1 MLSILLNWSY
11 VFITAFCLGQGFSCF
26 AEKKL
31 HYRLKSVD
39 SILVAGLVIATVYAQ
54 IFSLFGKVGL
64 TANLVLL
71 AICSLVITLNRQKIS
86 EDVARWNKESSVLR
100 KVLIVGLVFVW
111 AYFTSRGYLTYDSD
125 LYHGQSIRWIEE
137 YGVVKG
143 LANLHVR
150 FAYNSASFALSA
162 LYSMKFLLGQSLH
175 AMGGFWAL
183 VLSIGILDI
192 GKSWKRKK
200 MLLSDFAKVAAIYY
214 LTVIC
219 DEIVSPSSDYVV
231 MIVVFFIVIKWL
243 EQLESAQASKN
254 IVPYALLC
262 VCGVYAVTLK
272 LTAGLIL
279 ILLFKP
285 AKNLLKE
292 KQWKEIG
299 MYLLMGLIIAVPW
312 LARTVIISGWLLYPF
327 PALDLFFVDWKVS
340 AEIARV
346 DAAEIKTWGR
356 ALYDPSKVNVPI
368 TQWFANWFGT
378 LRTMEKLLI
387 LADFVSVI
395 VLLPV
400 TAWTFIKR
408 KKEDADY
415 LLVMAALMGSYL
427 FWQTSAPLIRYGYAY
442 VLLVIAL
449 TAGWLLQK
457 IKLQRVV
464 YFALIFYGVY
474 KLGMLAVGV
483 CDTVLQPYYL
493 RQQDYGT
500 YELQTYE
507 LNGEKIYYP
516 VSGDQTGYEY
526 FPTAPVKPNIEFRG
540 DGIADGFR
548 AK

>member
-1 MLSILLNWSY
+1 MLSILLNWLY
-11 VFITAFCLGQGFSCF
+11 VFITVFCLGQGFSCF

-31 HYRLKSVD
+31 HYRLKSMD
-39 SILVAGLVIATVYAQ
+39 SVLVAGLIMATVYAQ
-54 IFSLFGKVGL
+54 VFSLFGKVGL
-64 TANLVLL
+64 AANLLL
-71 AICSLVITLNRQKIS
+71 LVVCFLIITVYRSKIA
-86 EDVARWNKESSVLR
+86 EDVARWNRENTVLR
-100 KVLIVGLVFVW
+100 KVLVVVLVFVW
-111 AYFTSRGYLTYDSD
+111 AYFTSRGYLVYDSD

-175 AMGGFWAL
+175 TMGGFWAL
-183 VLSIGILDI
+183 VLSIGVLDI

-243 EQLESAQASKN
+243 EQLENAEKSGSV
-254 IVPYALLC
+254 VPYALLC

-285 AKNLLKE
+285 AMTLLKE
-292 KQWKEIG
+292 KRWKEIG
-299 MYLLMGLIIAVPW
+299 MYLLMGLGIAIPW
-312 LARTVIISGWLLYPF
+312 LTRTVIISGWLLYPF
-327 PALDLFFVDWKVS
+327 PALDLFSVDWKVS

-346 DAAEIKTWGR
+346 DGAEIKTWGR
-356 ALYDPSKVNVPI
+356 ALYDASKVNVPI
-368 TQWFANWFGT
+368 TQWFSNWFAT
-378 LRTMEKLLI
+378 LLTMEKLLI
-387 LADFVSVI
+387 LADFLSI
-395 VLLPV
+395 GILLPV
-400 TAWTFIKR
+400 AVWTFIKR
-408 KKEDADY
+408 KKENADY
-415 LLVMAALMGSYL
+415 LLVMAALLCSYL

-442 VLLVIAL
+442 VLLVAAL
-449 TAGWLLQK
+449 AAGWLLQK
-457 IKLQRVV
+457 MRLQRVV
-464 YFALIFYGVY
+464 YFGLIVYGAY
-474 KLGMLAVGV
+474 KVCMLALTV
-483 CDTVLQPYYL
+483 CNTASAPYYL
-493 RQQDYGT
+493 WQQDYGT

-507 LNGEKIYYP
+507 LNGEVFYYP
-516 VSGDQTGYEY
+516 VSGDRTGYEY